1 MALKYDKAYMSKSYA
16 KAPRKQAKDGVWFVT
31 YEHDPKRK
39 SKMFKS
45 GDLVKI
51 DFFEG
56 KENGVVLYAMEHT
69 EIPRYL
75 LNSEESRTY
84 MVWCPHSKK
93 KKHELRDID
102 LELMCRGGSL
112 V

>member
-1 MALKYDKAYMSKSYA
+1 MALKYDKTYIIKSYA

-51 DFFEG
+51 HFFEG
-56 KENGVVLYAMEHT
+56 KENGVVLGVKGFCDV
-69 EIPRYL
+69 
-75 LNSEESRTY
+75 NSPLRGNSTGKTSSRG
-84 MVWCPHSKK
+84 V
-93 KKHELRDID
+93 LA
-102 LELMCRGGSL
+102 
-112 V
+112 